1 MHLNKIIQYLVFL
14 FFLTGFSIH
23 LLAQADSTRTEL
35 LLSDNKNK
43 VETIDFSLL
52 DTTQQTSEFS
62 FKKKPY
68 LLGFKSKVGDYFNPP
83 SGNRKSSSADF
94 LSGGTGENEDDS
106 DILVKKYFNGKD
118 VSDVQLSSDFSL
130 GTLYS
135 TSKSVRI
142 EVRDHS
148 LIDGDRIRVYLN
160 EKMIASSI
168 SLKGLYYIIR
178 IDLIKGYNRVDIEA
192 LNEGY
197 SGPNTAEI
205 KIFDEDGVLLSER
218 EWNIRI
224 GQITTLGVV
233 RD

>member
-1 MHLNKIIQYLVFL
+1 MHLKQLIQSLLFL
-14 FFLTGFSIH
+14 FFSVGSHSVLFS
-23 LLAQADSTRTEL
+23 QVDSTTTEL
-35 LLSDNKNK
+35 LLSDNREK
-43 VETIDFSLL
+43 VTTVDFALL

-68 LLGFKSKVGDYFNPP
+68 LLGFKPKVGDYFNPP
-83 SGNRKSSSADF
+83 STNKSSNF
-94 LSGGTGENEDDS
+94 MTGSSKDEDDDES
-106 DILVKKYFNGKD
+106 DVLVKKYFNGKD

-148 LIDGDRIRVYLN
+148 LVDGDRIRVYLN
-160 EKMIASSI
+160 EKMIASTI
-168 SLKGLYYIIR
+168 TLKGLYYIIH
-178 IDLIKGYNRVDIEA
+178 IDLVKGYNRVDIEA

-205 KIFDEDGVLLSER
+205 RIFDEDGVLLSER

-233 RD
+233 RN